1 MILIFVSF
9 LVIDFIIIKS
19 LFESKEDYKRLKY
32 SIGVANNQ
40 IEYFRAKNGEL
51 ISKVDVMILTQKELK
66 NIYPEIITEI
76 DNLNLKTRHLEQ
88 FSEAVI
94 SNDRNIITLLKDSI
108 IYDTISIKA
117 FNYSD
122 KHFSVNGI
130 VQSDSLELNISSIDS
145 ITQVVFKGERK
156 RPWLWVLSRRKL
168 QQIIKSSN
176 PNSKIIYSKFIEV
189 EK

>member
-1 MILIFVSF
+1 
-9 LVIDFIIIKS
+9 
-19 LFESKEDYKRLKY
+19 
-32 SIGVANNQ
+32 
-40 IEYFRAKNGEL
+40 
-51 ISKVDVMILTQKELK
+51 
-66 NIYPEIITEI
+66 
-76 DNLNLKTRHLEQ
+76 
-88 FSEAVI
+88 
-94 SNDRNIITLLKDSI
+94 LKDSI

-117 FNYSD
+117 FNYYD

-130 VQSDSLELNISSIDS
+130 VQFDSLELNISSIDS

-156 RPWLWVLSRRKL
+156 RPWLWILSRRKL